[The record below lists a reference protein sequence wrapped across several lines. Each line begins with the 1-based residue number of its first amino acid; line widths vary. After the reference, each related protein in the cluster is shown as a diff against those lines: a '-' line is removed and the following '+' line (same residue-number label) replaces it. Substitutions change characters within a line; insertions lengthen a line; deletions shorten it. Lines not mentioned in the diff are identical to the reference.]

1 MANIVKARL
10 DATNKQIVLEV
21 VDDTTG
27 AAVTSW
33 GSVTLKLGEDPG
45 ANPASPGTSMGQE
58 LEIRETIGCDPATG
72 DPRYCFMLRSPWVT
86 TALTTDPE
94 T

>member
-21 VDDTTG
+21 VDDSTG
-27 AAVTSW
+27 AVVTTY
-33 GSVTLKLGEDPG
+33 GSVTLKLGADPG
-45 ANPASPGTSMGQE
+45 TTPANSGIAMGKE
-58 LEIRETIGCDPATG
+58 LEIRETKGCDDAG
-72 DPRYCFMLRSPWVT
+72 DPAYCMMLRSEWYATP
-86 TALTTDPE
+86 LTSDPE

>member
-10 DATNKQIVLEV
+10 DATNKQIILEV

-27 AAVTSW
+27 ATVTTY
-33 GSVTLKLGEDPG
+33 GQVALKLGADPG
-45 ANPASPGTSMGQE
+45 TTPTSPETAMGQP
-58 LEIRETIGCDPATG
+58 LAIRETKGCDSGGSPV
-72 DPRYCFMLRSPWVT
+72 YCFMLRSPWVAA
-86 TALTTDPE
+86 ALTADPE